1 MGQLH
6 TFVDWEDGHHCW
18 NDQHCPVCYLPLP
31 HFHLDT
37 LPKLLIRT
45 RTRPLAYYL
54 YRGFVLA
61 KSIGAAVGV
70 AILGSVI
77 LVGMFVT
84 NYVGERRR
92 RAKEFKLAPPL
103 QFSNVALDAL
113 SHPYDTLERK

>member
-6 TFVDWEDGHHCW
+6 AFVDWEDGHHCW
-18 NDQHCPVCYLPLP
+18 NDQYSTVCHLPLP
-31 HFHLDT
+31 YFHLDT

-45 RTRPLAYYL
+45 RTRPLAYCL

-61 KSIGAAVGV
+61 KSTGAAVGV

-92 RAKEFKLAPPL
+92 RAKEFKLAPL
-103 QFSNVALDAL
+103 FSFRMLHWA
-113 SHPYDTLERK
+113 R